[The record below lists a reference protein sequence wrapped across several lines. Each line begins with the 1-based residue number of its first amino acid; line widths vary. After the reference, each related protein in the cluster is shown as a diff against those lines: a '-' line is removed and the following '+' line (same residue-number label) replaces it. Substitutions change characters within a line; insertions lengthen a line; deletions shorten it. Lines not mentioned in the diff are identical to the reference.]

1 MSSSES
7 SFDSDDKIFLDLLE
21 ENQKGGELLS
31 DFDLIDAFNHRSH
44 HYLNLDDILDVSDDD
59 FNIQDGGGGGIDVET
74 PELEK
79 IIPVSGSDI
88 EIHVTTGPNSVPITV
103 GDEPE
108 AVVITKPKE
117 EESRP
122 EPREELLP
130 QVPAETQTE
139 KPKEEVVIIQAVDK
153 PGSDTKWV
161 SAQPSGLVEIPLETE
176 GEPVGFGSET
186 EPLIQDELK
195 PAEEVTTVPDES
207 VPDVPTPIEPIVP
220 ESPALITEP
229 APAPATNEPI
239 VPITEPVIAT
249 KPVSIPVGQSIV
261 KTEPQAKKD
270 PEPSVL
276 ITEPVPTQKEEVA
289 QSTVAKPEPSP
300 LHELEGSVYSETSE
314 LPFMAPSHIKTY
326 TIPSGTILFHGTT
339 EKATFDPN
347 NIKLSDKYSVAFF
360 SPDPRFAADYIKGCA
375 LYPEQDGHIHTFRVK
390 KDVDKI
396 IILSNFEIGKNWNLE
411 YIEKNYC
418 SGEVQKY
425 GISPNGV
432 GFFNPRLDPTTKQT
446 IYIAEFAICNP
457 EDFLTYEST
466 RSCVSRRRLGSSFSF
481 N

>member
-21 ENQKGGELLS
+21 ENQRGGELLS
-31 DFDLIDAFNHRSH
+31 DFDLIDAFNRRSH

-59 FNIQDGGGGGIDVET
+59 YNIQDGGGGIDVET
-74 PELEK
+74 PELEQ
-79 IIPVSGSDI
+79 IIPVKGSDI
-88 EIHVTTGPNSVPITV
+88 EIHVTTGPSPVPIIV

-108 AVVITKPKE
+108 AIVIAKPSE
-117 EESRP
+117 EEPRP

-139 KPKEEVVIIQAVDK
+139 KLKEEPKEEVVITQAIDK
-153 PGSDTKWV
+153 PESETKWV
-161 SAQPSGLVEIPLETE
+161 STQPSGLADISLETD
-176 GEPVGFGSET
+176 GEPVGSGSET
-186 EPLIQDELK
+186 EPLIPEEIK
-195 PAEEVTTVPDES
+195 PVEEISAPPVES
-207 VPDVPTPIEPIVP
+207 VPPVPP
-220 ESPALITEP
+220 TEP
-229 APAPATNEPI
+229 VVPVHETVLTTEP
-239 VPITEPVIAT
+239 VVITEPVSDVET
-249 KPVSIPVGQSIV
+249 VVPTPVEQPSV
-261 KTEPQAKKD
+261 KTEPQAKEV
-270 PEPSVL
+270 PEPPVL
-276 ITEPVPTQKEEVA
+276 ITEPVPIQKEEVA
-289 QSTVAKPEPSP
+289 PTTVVIPEPSP

-314 LPFMAPSHIKTY
+314 LPFMAPSRIKTY
-326 TIPSGTILFHGTT
+326 TIPAGTILFHGTT
-339 EKATFDPN
+339 DKATFDPN

-375 LYPEQDGHIHTFRVK
+375 LYPEQEGHIHTFIVK
-390 KDVDKI
+390 KNVDKI
-396 IILSNFEIGKNWNLE
+396 LILSNFEIGKNWNLE

-432 GFFNPRLDPTTKQT
+432 GFFNPRLDPKTKQT

-457 EDFLTYEST
+457 EDYLTYEST
-466 RSCVSRRRLGSSFSF
+466 RSCVSRRRLGTSFSF